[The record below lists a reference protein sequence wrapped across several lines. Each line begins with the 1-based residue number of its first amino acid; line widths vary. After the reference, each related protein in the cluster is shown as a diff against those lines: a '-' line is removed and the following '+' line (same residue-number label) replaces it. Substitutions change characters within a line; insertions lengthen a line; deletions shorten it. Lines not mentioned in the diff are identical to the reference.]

1 MSTDMSCPP
10 LKQMNNLLARLFHAA
25 LLTGAGMFFLL
36 LGDAFANG
44 KEDVSLTQAQLDW
57 LKDHPVVRVAYDP
70 AFPPVEFTA
79 EVNTYQG
86 MAADYL
92 EIISS
97 VLGIQFEIV
106 HPQTWEDALDLIR
119 ERKVDMLSAVARTA
133 QREDYMV
140 FTEPYLKLPAV
151 VITARTDVDD
161 WSMENLLQMK
171 IAVVSDYAW
180 DDWIMESYP
189 EALLIRTPNIV
200 SGLETVSFGA
210 ADAMIGDLATTSFFI
225 GQSGITNL
233 RVARQIDQ
241 SLDLSIGVRSDMAI
255 LRDIFDRVLEAI
267 SEERREAIKSGWIQ
281 LESPAW
287 WKNPVFLWWASGI
300 ILLFVVIILAVSI
313 WNRTLQHRV
322 EVRTQQL
329 RDTQARLLQAA
340 KLESVGRLAAG
351 VAHEVK
357 NPLAILQM
365 GLDFVRPDVEM
376 KEPCRETI
384 DDMQNAID
392 RASSIIHGLLDFSR
406 EEKLVLEPVDLNQV
420 IQRSLQLVRHE
431 LSRQGVEARTELAD
445 SLPEIDGDSDKLQQV
460 FINLFMNALH
470 AMKGEGVLT
479 VRSSVEPG
487 KSLPTSPATGQPA
500 FPGGDKVIV
509 IQVTDSGPGIPE
521 DKLDKLFDPFFT
533 TKPVGEGTGLGLSI
547 THNIVELHQGLIRF
561 SNRPEG
567 GACATLV
574 FCLSR

>member
-1 MSTDMSCPP
+1 MSWPP
-10 LKQMNNLLARLFHAA
+10 VKQLNNLLAKLFHAV
-25 LLTGAGMFFLL
+25 LLVGAGMFFFLI
-36 LGDAFANG
+36 GNAFANG
-44 KEDVSLTQAQLDW
+44 KEAVSLTDTQLDW

-79 EVNTYQG
+79 EGNTYKG

-92 EIISS
+92 EVISS
-97 VLGIQFEIV
+97 ALGIQFEIV
-106 HPQTWEDALDLIR
+106 HPQTWEDALDMIR
-119 ERKVDMLSAVARTA
+119 ERKVDILSAAARTA

-140 FTEPYLKLPAV
+140 FTEPYLNLPAV

-161 WSMENLLQMK
+161 WSIDNLIQMK

-180 DDWIMESYP
+180 DDWITESYP
-189 EALLIRTPNIV
+189 ETLLIRTPDIV
-200 SGLETVSFGA
+200 SGLETVSFGV

-255 LRDIFDRVLEAI
+255 LRDILDRVLEAI

-281 LESPAW
+281 LKSPAW

-300 ILLFVVIILAVSI
+300 TLLFVVIILAVTL

-322 EVRTQQL
+322 ELRTQQL

-365 GLDFVRPDVEM
+365 GLDFVRPDEEL
-376 KEPCRETI
+376 KEPYRETV

-392 RASSIIHGLLDFSR
+392 RASSIIQGLLDFSR

-420 IQRSLQLVRHE
+420 IQRSLQLVKHE

-445 SLPEIDGDSDKLQQV
+445 SLPIIDGDSDKLQQV

-470 AMKGEGVLT
+470 AMKEEGVLT

-487 KSLPTSPATGQPA
+487 KSLPTSSATDQPA

-509 IQVTDSGPGIPE
+509 IQVMDSGPGIPE

-547 THNIVELHQGLIRF
+547 THNIVELHHGLIRF

-574 FCLSR
+574 FYLSR

>member
-1 MSTDMSCPP
+1 MSWPP
-10 LKQMNNLLARLFHAA
+10 VKQVNNLQAKLFHAA
-25 LLTGAGMFFLL
+25 LLVGAGMFFLL
-36 LGDAFANG
+36 IGNAFANG
-44 KEDVSLTQAQLDW
+44 KENVSLTQSQLDW

-79 EVNTYQG
+79 EGNIYKG

-92 EIISS
+92 EIIST
-97 VLGIQFEIV
+97 VLEIQFEIV

-119 ERKVDMLSAVARTA
+119 ERKVDILSAVAKTS

-140 FTEPYLKLPAV
+140 FTKPYLNLPAV

-300 ILLFVVIILAVSI
+300 TLLFVVIILAVSI

-322 EVRTQQL
+322 EVRTRQL
-329 RDTQARLLQAA
+329 KDTQARLLQAA

-365 GLDFVRPDVEM
+365 GLDFVRPDVET

-392 RASSIIHGLLDFSR
+392 RASSIIQGLLDFSR

-420 IQRSLQLVRHE
+420 IQRSLQLVKHE

-445 SLPEIDGDSDKLQQV
+445 SLPKIDGDSDKLQQV

-470 AMKGEGVLT
+470 AIKGKGVLT
-479 VRSSVEPG
+479 VSSSVEPG
-487 KSLPTSPATGQPA
+487 KSLPTSSATDQPA

-509 IQVTDSGPGIPE
+509 IQVMDSGPGIPE

-547 THNIVELHQGLIRF
+547 THNIVELHHGLIRF

-574 FCLSR
+574 FYLSR

>member
-1 MSTDMSCPP
+1 MTTDMSWPP
-10 LKQMNNLLARLFHAA
+10 VKQVNNLQAKLFHAA
-25 LLTGAGMFFLL
+25 LLVGAGMFFLL
-36 LGDAFANG
+36 IGNAFANG
-44 KEDVSLTQAQLDW
+44 KENVSLTQSQLDW

-79 EVNTYQG
+79 EGNIYKG

-92 EIISS
+92 EIIST
-97 VLGIQFEIV
+97 VLEIQFEIV

-119 ERKVDMLSAVARTA
+119 ERKVDILSAVAKTS

-140 FTEPYLKLPAV
+140 FTKPYLNLPAV

-300 ILLFVVIILAVSI
+300 TLLFVVIILAVSI
-313 WNRTLQHRV
+313 LNRTLQHRV
-322 EVRTQQL
+322 EVRTRQL
-329 RDTQARLLQAA
+329 KDTQARLLQAA

-365 GLDFVRPDVEM
+365 GLDFVRPDVET

-392 RASSIIHGLLDFSR
+392 RASSIIQGLLDFSR

-420 IQRSLQLVRHE
+420 IQRSLQLVKHE

-445 SLPEIDGDSDKLQQV
+445 SLPKIDGDSDKLQQV

-470 AMKGEGVLT
+470 AIKGKGVLT
-479 VRSSVEPG
+479 VSSSVEPG
-487 KSLPTSPATGQPA
+487 KSLPTSSATDQPA

-509 IQVTDSGPGIPE
+509 IQVMDSGPGIPE

-547 THNIVELHQGLIRF
+547 THNIVELHHGLIRF

-574 FCLSR
+574 FYLSR